1 MSPRPKQL
9 GVELGGPRKDDPRRE
24 PSEPPTGPIEFR
36 GRGWR
41 VTVPAVVV
49 AAAISALATWA
60 AKPQAA
66 VALSEADRQAL
77 QSCRD
82 TAGAVAQLT
91 KEVADV
97 KQEGRA
103 FRQWVEPQIGVLLVR
118 TDSRLYSPPPAS
130 GR

>member
-1 MSPRPKQL
+1 MSPKQL
-9 GVELGGPRKDDPRRE
+9 GVELGGPKKSDPRRE
-24 PSEPPTGPIEFR
+24 PSDPPPSASLELR

-49 AAAISALATWA
+49 AALVSALATWA
-60 AKPQAA
+60 AKPQAS
-66 VALSEADRQAL
+66 VALSDADRRAL
-77 QSCRD
+77 QSCTD
-82 TAGAVAQLT
+82 TAAAVGALT

-118 TDSRLYSPPPAS
+118 TDSRLYQPPPAA
-130 GR
+130 R